1 MSEGV
6 SEFALI
12 QRFFSGL
19 GPSNT
24 DLRLGLGDDCAVV
37 DVPAGTSLCL
47 SIDTMVE
54 GVHFLASTP
63 AKYVASRALGAA
75 VSDLAAMGATPSHF
89 TLALS
94 LPSINLV
101 WLQAFSSGLSA
112 AADKFKISL
121 VGGDTTQGPLAISM
135 QVHGCVP
142 KGAELRRSGAQSG
155 DLLVVSGSLG
165 DAAGALA
172 FLDKHEPSEQQSLL
186 LDRYHSPQ
194 PRIELG
200 SFLCQRASACIDISD
215 GLLADAEHLANA
227 SSCKLNID
235 AEALPLS
242 AALLA
247 CSKEG
252 AETLA
257 LTGGDDYEL
266 LFTVSPEK
274 FSLWMLD
281 SSFPALT
288 VIGSVSEGEGVE
300 VSRQGKVFETNYK
313 GYLHFE

>member
-1 MSEGV
+1 
-6 SEFALI
+6 
-12 QRFFSGL
+12 
-19 GPSNT
+19 
-24 DLRLGLGDDCAVV
+24 
-37 DVPAGTSLCL
+37 
-47 SIDTMVE
+47 MVE

-75 VSDLAAMGATPSHF
+75 VSDLAAVGATPSHF

-94 LPSINLV
+94 LPSANLA

-112 AADKFKISL
+112 AADKFEISL
-121 VGGDTTQGPLAISM
+121 VGGDTTQGPLTISV
-135 QVHGCVP
+135 QVHGWLP
-142 KGAELRRSGAQSG
+142 KGTVLRRSGAQLG
-155 DLLVVSGSLG
+155 DLLVASGSLG

-172 FLDKHEPSEQQSLL
+172 FLDKDEPSKQENLL
-186 LDRYHSPQ
+186 LDRYYSPE

-200 SFLCQRASACIDISD
+200 GFLRQRASACIDISD
-215 GLLADAEHLANA
+215 GLLADAEHLAIA

-242 AALLA
+242 AALLV
-247 CSKEG
+247 CSKEE

-266 LFTVSPEK
+266 LFTVSPEE
-274 FSLWMLD
+274 FSLWVLG